1 MGPRARS
8 GPDGQRLDREEGP
21 RHRDDGRAQRVRDGR
36 ERPGLDPAGA
46 RPLLGFPLAQLRP
59 LHDRREVRS
68 RERADRPPAGVLPDL
83 LPARQRG
90 AAHRRP
96 FRRGEDARARR
107 PSLFANPR
115 RPGAAAQALHAR
127 SDAGRRAGGLAR
139 ADRRRPGHRRGVP
152 RALGRGAGRRRGR
165 PADGDPDLDALGP
178 PLQGPRRD
186 EEGELGRRILHGAPR
201 SGLRHVRRRGPD
213 GPADLRRADGTRG
226 DARRGGRR
234 DAGDTGGSR
243 PGAGDA
249 PEEHRADAQQ
259 RQSRRTAALRV
270 HRPGRLAA
278 LLPQP
283 RPDPSGH
290 GRRRAEGGRGVPE
303 AIEPDD
309 RGLPADR
316 EARPRRDSAAARR
329 RGARAGLQGRRGRRR
344 GRSLRSLAGQHRGAD
359 EALGTARGDEA
370 RPSAEE
376 DARRDG
382 RRQPHAPVRR
392 REDSRREVDRRG
404 HGGRHADARHDRS
417 TRASRSRTSST
428 G

>member
-1 MGPRARS
+1 MGPRARG
-8 GPDGQRLDREEGP
+8 GPDGQRLGREEGP

-36 ERPGLDPAGA
+36 ERPRLDPAGA
-46 RPLLGFPLAQLRP
+46 RPLDGLPLAQLRQVD
-59 LHDRREVRS
+59 DRRAVRP
-68 RERADRPPAGVLPDL
+68 RERADRPPPGVLSDV

-96 FRRGEDARARR
+96 VRRGEDARARR
-107 PSLFANPR
+107 SPLRADPDAA
-115 RPGAAAQALHAR
+115 GAAAEALHAR
-127 SDAGRRAGGLAR
+127 PDAGRRAAGHAR
-139 ADRRRPGHRRGVP
+139 AHRRRPGDRRRLP

-165 PADGDPDLDALGP
+165 HPDGDPDGDALGP

-186 EEGELGRRILHGAPR
+186 EEGDLGRRLLHGAPR

-213 GPADLRRADGTRG
+213 GPADLRRSNGTRG

-283 RPDPSGH
+283 RPDPTGARSTTC
-290 GRRRAEGGRGVPE
+290 GR
-303 AIEPDD
+303 
-309 RGLPADR
+309 
-316 EARPRRDSAAARR
+316 RPRR
-329 RGARAGLQGRRGRRR
+329 
-344 GRSLRSLAGQHRGAD
+344 
-359 EALGTARGDEA
+359 T
-370 RPSAEE
+370 
-376 DARRDG
+376 
-382 RRQPHAPVRR
+382 
-392 REDSRREVDRRG
+392 
-404 HGGRHADARHDRS
+404 
-417 TRASRSRTSST
+417 
-428 G
+428 